1 MHIMTRASRL
11 ILPGTAILFFL
22 FFLSISS
29 VSSQETP
36 PGTIRVRVTLI
47 PVDVRVT
54 DLKGK
59 PRLDLKKEDFSIFEN
74 GVRQDLRHFSVETF
88 KATAAGSADKALLRK
103 VPRLELIPQTAR
115 TFLIL
120 LGRGRL
126 NRPFKGVDALTQFVR
141 NDLLPQDRVAVFA
154 YNRATDFT
162 TDHEQIAQVLER
174 YKTIHEK
181 IESQLEL
188 RFRGLVAVYGSKE
201 IPKSSQ
207 PDIDTIFGA
216 PGSIGSRQVPPGH
229 ITDSGQ
235 LVRDL
240 NQASETLQRVEADAA
255 MRADSSIASAGQ
267 AVIPGISSTSASSF
281 DLLQAGEFTD
291 LPFED
296 YVSTAATTLQDLRN
310 IYTAIEYLR
319 YIEGEKHLMFF
330 TENGLFLP
338 RLENDKSIA
347 AMANDARVAID
358 TIQTGG
364 VDQAF
369 GFSYASAL
377 PRKFVGAETPEEQ
390 QLIRAGASGAFAMST
405 LRNISQMTGG
415 LASVREKTQIALAR
429 LNDVTRG
436 QYLLGYYPMD
446 NTWNGHYRRITV
458 KVNRP
463 DVNLSFR
470 HGYYAHDT
478 LEPYDQ
484 EAFLSY
490 SRITAAA
497 GYTEDIKDLPFQVES
512 KEDRTA
518 PGIPQVMI
526 SLKIDASQVPFQ
538 TVNGLHQGK
547 LSITVFY
554 GDSKGKNPGD
564 QWETLDMNLREGT
577 YQRVMKEGIPF
588 SMRVP
593 FLGPNQALRVVVYNY
608 DNDRVGSLMTRV
620 K

>member
-1 MHIMTRASRL
+1 MQIMTRTRRL
-11 ILPGTAILFFL
+11 ILPSTAILLFL
-22 FFLSISS
+22 FFFSFSI
-29 VSSQETP
+29 VSSQESP

-54 DLKGK
+54 DPKGK
-59 PRLDLKKEDFSIFEN
+59 PILDLKQEDFSVFEN
-74 GVRQDLRHFSVETF
+74 GVRQDIRHFSVETLT
-88 KATAAGSADKALLRK
+88 ATVSGSADKALLRK
-103 VPRLELIPQTAR
+103 VPRLELVPQTAR

-181 IESQLEL
+181 IESQLDL
-188 RFRGLVAVYGSKE
+188 RSRGLVAIYGSKE
-201 IPKSSQ
+201 IPKSFQ
-207 PDIDTIFGA
+207 PDIDTIFEAHGA
-216 PGSIGSRQVPPGH
+216 IGSRQVPPGH

-240 NQASETLQRVEADAA
+240 NQASQTLQRMETNAA
-255 MRADSSIASAGQ
+255 FNPTTPVGQ
-267 AVIPGISSTSASSF
+267 AVTPETSPPSVSPF
-281 DLLQAGEFTD
+281 DRLQAEALTD

-296 YVSTAATTLQDLRN
+296 YVSTATTTMQDLRN

-347 AMANDARVAID
+347 AMANDARVVID
-358 TIQTGG
+358 TVQTGG
-364 VDQAF
+364 VDASF

-390 QLIRAGASGAFAMST
+390 QMIRVGASGAFAMST

-415 LASVREKTQIALAR
+415 VASVREKTQIALAR
-429 LNDVTRG
+429 LNEVTRG
-436 QYLLGYYPMD
+436 GYLLGYYPTD
-446 NTWNGHYRRITV
+446 NTWNGQYRRITV
-458 KVNRP
+458 KVTRP
-463 DVNLSFR
+463 DVNVSFR

-497 GYTEDIKDLPFQVES
+497 GYTEDIKDLPFQLET
-512 KEDRTA
+512 KEDRSA
-518 PGIPQVMI
+518 PGNPQVVV
-526 SLKIDASQVPFQ
+526 SLKVDASRVPFQ
-538 TVNGLHQGK
+538 TVNGLRQGK
-547 LSITVFY
+547 LYITVFY
-554 GDSKGKNPGD
+554 GDPKGKNPAD
-564 QWETLDMNLREGT
+564 QWETLEMNLREGT
-577 YQRVMKEGIPF
+577 FQRVMKEGIPY
-588 SMRVP
+588 SMRIP
-593 FLGPNQALRVVVYNY
+593 LQGSNQALRVVVYNY
-608 DNDRVGSLMTRV
+608 DSDRVGSLMTKV